1 MVCFRGCWRNGA
13 SVVGYDKAPEIV
25 RWSLPLDAVFSVLLA
40 EYECHRVSPHYSDG
54 RACAGE
60 TFRHSFGDDVGIHR
74 PQLPANCCPD
84 VGSER
89 GRGFALVVIVRPEDI
104 CRACRNKLIETC
116 TSPALQGQ

>member
-1 MVCFRGCWRNGA
+1 MSVIESPLTTRMVEPAQDC
-13 SVVGYDKAPEIV
+13 
-25 RWSLPLDAVFSVLLA
+25 
-40 EYECHRVSPHYSDG
+40 
-54 RACAGE
+54 GE

-89 GRGFALVVIVRPEDI
+89 GRGFALVVIVHPEDI

-116 TSPALQGQ
+116 TSSALQGQ